1 MKNRMLS
8 LKKIRDIHYKGQ
20 TIKLRSM
27 GIEMNDFLKNPYT
40 YFKSRFYI
48 ETSALMVYFLQF
60 TNISP
65 NFITFFYSFLSLS
78 VLFLLSSNND
88 SLILLS
94 VILLFSKGTLDW
106 ADGLLARIQ
115 KKTSNLGFL
124 LDNWGALIGSYSY
137 LLGLGFYTYNKNNE
151 IIFIF
156 LGFLIIFIKAIDLR
170 NYAYHL
176 AMYYV
181 FKEKNKKS
189 FLKKLNLDKHSS
201 EKKSKNKSSIIFLK
215 NFIQNFLDERSRS
228 IDLICL
234 IILIDTF
241 YYPSDLIKY
250 IYFFII
256 LKNFIIFVAGIY
268 YVIYKE
274 YIFKK

>member
-1 MKNRMLS
+1 M
-8 LKKIRDIHYKGQ
+8 
-20 TIKLRSM
+20 
-27 GIEMNDFLKNPYT
+27 
-40 YFKSRFYI
+40 
-48 ETSALMVYFLQF
+48 
-60 TNISP
+60 
-65 NFITFFYSFLSLS
+65 
-78 VLFLLSSNND
+78 LSSNND

-181 FKEKNKKS
+181 FKEK
-189 FLKKLNLDKHSS
+189 
-201 EKKSKNKSSIIFLK
+201 
-215 NFIQNFLDERSRS
+215 
-228 IDLICL
+228 
-234 IILIDTF
+234 
-241 YYPSDLIKY
+241 IKR
-250 IYFFII
+250 FF
-256 LKNFIIFVAGIY
+256 
-268 YVIYKE
+268 KE
-274 YIFKK
+274 TKFRQTLF

>member
-1 MKNRMLS
+1 MKNRLLS